1 MKLHPFL
8 SAALSIAALV
18 GCATT
23 SPGPSTVP
31 SDREVVAYVTTNWG
45 YYDARFA
52 FLSERRDQSVALVSV
67 TDVECEADGGNA
79 RCNFV
84 AQGRFEDGTILRRSM
99 ESRFQRQADGSIEML
114 IPVASR

>member
-1 MKLHPFL
+1 MTRRHGFTLL
-8 SAALSIAALV
+8 GLLLAA
-18 GCATT
+18 ATLGAQA
-23 SPGPSTVP
+23 PKVHELTVAP
-31 SDREVVAYVTTNWG
+31 ERIHWG